1 MKHNILIFTI
11 LLALFS
17 SCSDQKDYD
26 ATGTFEATEVVVS
39 AEATGKILAFD
50 VEEGSL
56 LEANQVIGYIDS
68 LQLNLQREIL
78 RQQQS
83 AILAGKPDVQ
93 KQVKALREQISKQQK
108 ELERLRRM
116 EAGGAATPKQID
128 DVEAQIAMLQ
138 SQLDASLQ
146 TLDASVA
153 NLDGNAAAVN
163 IQIKALDD
171 QIHKCR
177 ISSPIDGTVLIKYVQ
192 AGEMAIAGR
201 PIMKVADL
209 NHIFLR
215 AYLTSEQLSRVSL
228 GQKVTVIADFGGEQQ
243 TEYPGTVQWIAGE
256 SEFTPKSIQTR
267 GSRSNL
273 VYAVKIAVP
282 NDGKLKIGLYGE
294 VLF

>member
-1 MKHNILIFTI
+1 MRHRI
-11 LLALFS
+11 LLFLFPLVLLS
-17 SCSDQKDYD
+17 SCKDKKDYD
-26 ATGTFEATEVVVS
+26 ATGTFEATEVIVS
-39 AEATGKILAFD
+39 AEATGKILSFD

-68 LQLNLQREIL
+68 LQLSLQRETL
-78 RQQQS
+78 RHQQA
-83 AILAGKPDVQ
+83 AILAGKPDVS
-93 KQVKALREQISKQQK
+93 KQVKSLQEQISKQQK
-108 ELERLRRM
+108 ELERLKRM
-116 EAGGAATPKQID
+116 QAGDAATPKQID

-138 SQLDASLQ
+138 SQLDATLQ
-146 TLDASVA
+146 TLGANVA

-192 AGEMAIAGR
+192 AGEMAIVGR

-243 TEYPGTVQWIAGE
+243 IEYPGTVQWIAGE

-267 GSRSNL
+267 GGRSNL

-294 VLF
+294 VRF

>member
-1 MKHNILIFTI
+1 MKYKILIFTI
-11 LLALFS
+11 LFASFS

-171 QIHKCR
+171 QIKKCR

-192 AGEMAIAGR
+192 AGEIAIAGR

-243 TEYPGTVQWIAGE
+243 IEYPGTVQWIAGE

-294 VLF
+294 VRF